1 MPHGTK
7 PTVLLIEADTSLR
20 RLIALGLQYR
30 GMHVIEAHSPAH
42 CAFSSE
48 HVPDLLVLDVDG
60 NTESDWLLLTRIESL
75 PDFSSVP
82 IIALAWETPVPA
94 AMPEEEAYAGEDSE
108 DARER
113 VTYLAK
119 PFDARALYVTVE
131 QLLEAQSATTAAR
144 TQHAAPM
151 GRAVSASASIW
162 PLLTAAGLLLAF
174 IGLMGELSL
183 IIIGLLIV
191 VVSLL
196 WWTLGSKPE
205 RTANSAN
212 SLRVER
218 PYPASV
224 S

>member
-7 PTVLLIEADTSLR
+7 PTVLLIEADISLR

-30 GMHVIEAHSPAH
+30 GMHVIEAHLPSRLAI
-42 CAFSSE
+42 SE
-48 HVPDLLVLDVDG
+48 YVPDLLVLDVDSS
-60 NTESDWLLLTRIESL
+60 TESDWLLLSEIESL

-94 AMPEEEAYAGEDSE
+94 GIAGDKVDAEDGE
-108 DARER
+108 NTYER
-113 VTYLAK
+113 VTYLTK

-131 QLLEAQSATTAAR
+131 QLLEAQTATATTRA
-144 TQHAAPM
+144 QNGSSM
-151 GRAVSASASIW
+151 GRAVSASVSIW

-174 IGLMGELSL
+174 IGLMGALSL

-191 VVSLL
+191 AVSLL

-205 RTANSAN
+205 HAASPM
-212 SLRVER
+212 RVER
-218 PYPASV
+218 PYPAPV